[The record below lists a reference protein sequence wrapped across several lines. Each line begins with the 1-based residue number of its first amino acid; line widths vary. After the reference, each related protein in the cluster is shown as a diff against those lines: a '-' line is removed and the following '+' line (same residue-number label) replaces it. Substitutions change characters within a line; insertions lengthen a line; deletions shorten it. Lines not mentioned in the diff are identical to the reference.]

1 MLWQR
6 DAGTAPDG
14 VGAGMLLIG
23 VRLAAGGFPRSLC
36 SCFGSRHLRQLA
48 QGLLVLGRQGS
59 MLCQQRRQLHAGDL
73 FLLTA
78 APVMVRLSLGLH
90 EGRM

>member
-1 MLWQR
+1 M
-6 DAGTAPDG
+6 GTAPDG

-48 QGLLVLGRQGS
+48 HQQIARLHRNAKAAFAAFSDREMPQLKLDRPGLKQS
-59 MLCQQRRQLHAGDL
+59 QY
-73 FLLTA
+73 
-78 APVMVRLSLGLH
+78 
-90 EGRM
+90 